1 VAGDHV
7 CSAYI
12 KRLRDATPRRAF
24 AIVEFRGCRSERSE
38 TLLRNSSR
46 CLDPIS
52 HVLGNWYSVCDPA
65 KSPNR

>member
-38 TLLRNSSR
+38 TLLRNQQSLPR
-46 CLDPIS
+46 PD
-52 HVLGNWYSVCDPA
+52 
-65 KSPNR
+65 